1 MRMLGEGPQIKREQ
15 FAHKV
20 FSFHSVQAPGWP
32 TLGLHHPEVMVGNPD

>member
-15 FAHKV
+15 FANKV

-32 TLGLHHPEVMVGNPD
+32 TFGLKRPEVMVGNPD